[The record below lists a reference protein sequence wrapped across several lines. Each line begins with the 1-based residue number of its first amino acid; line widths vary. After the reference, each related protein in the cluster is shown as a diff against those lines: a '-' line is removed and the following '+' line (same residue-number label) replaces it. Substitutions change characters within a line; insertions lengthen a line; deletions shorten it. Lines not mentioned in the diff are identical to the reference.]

1 MADER
6 KPKKSRTKNLEDK
19 VVASSSSTP
28 SAMERKNE
36 VSEKPE
42 VPSSPIPDE
51 HSNSPLEPEDEE
63 REDEEEEEKEHG
75 DEEIDDK
82 VEEDEEDEDE
92 EKNGTPL
99 PWPKSDDFELFKRI
113 RKACPKEDAMKY
125 DSRVNHLNWDSIKF
139 QDYSAEQ
146 CKDRWL
152 HVQTHLRHYR
162 ILAEVLDDA
171 ASWVDRPWYNFN
183 KGGKNNQKHPD
194 QPKKPLTSYMLFYME
209 QKDAVLEEQPGLGMT
224 ELSKIIAKMYH
235 ELSDRKKMKYSE
247 LAEKEKEAYQEKM
260 KTFMDA
266 HPDYILPKSKQ
277 TSKAVPPKPPTPFKL
292 FSDEKMPKFVGEGMS
307 LTEAREK
314 CRDAYKELKDKQ
326 KLKWIYRALEQEPE
340 FNEEM
345 EKFKTQHPDVDVPAK
360 KLSLLTKDELQIKHK
375 NEGKPVKPP
384 NSGYSLF
391 SKKLLSGNSLKQFGT
406 KERMT
411 EISRL
416 WKELS
421 DEEKTKYNEKATQMN
436 YAYKMKYASYLET
449 LTPEQRN
456 AELLSSVGKNL
467 KRMAAKKAED
477 GQPVGKKPKIGT
489 AVDVGSS
496 SEVESEDV
504 DSDEKDLEI
513 PPKATIQK
521 PNSSLQMFCNSNM
534 DKYSSK
540 HPKLTKQELTRLMAK
555 EFAKLSKEKKKIYG
569 NMAQESKNEMS
580 ATSKKS
586 ASSRLKSKISKA
598 SETSK
603 KTVKPTSATSKSPER
618 SSDSPSKRSAA
629 NADSKSAKPS
639 LNANAKSSTE
649 KVASKTLKSPILAAN
664 QSLFKGEKMTEPLKP
679 PASAAAYYVMTHHSQ
694 LGNLTPAE
702 IDALWGKVSEKQKKK
717 CIEEHKKKHQD
728 YVCEFE
734 KFIRTLNPAE
744 LRSYRTIMKNRAQ
757 DQADENKESSDEE
770 SESTSSNEDQTS
782 GGCSDNDDPQMSS
795 DED

>member
-1 MADER
+1 MSDER

-28 SAMERKNE
+28 SAMERNNE

-125 DSRVNHLNWDSIKF
+125 DSRVNHLNWDFIKF

-224 ELSKIIAKMYH
+224 ELSKIIAKMYN

-260 KTFMDA
+260 KKFMDA

-421 DEEKTKYNEKATQMN
+421 DEEKTKYNDKATQMN

-513 PPKATIQK
+513 PPKTTIRK

-540 HPKLTKQELTRLMAK
+540 HPKLTKQELARLMAK

-679 PASAAAYYVMTHHSQ
+679 PASGAAYYVMTHHSQ
-694 LGNLTPAE
+694 LGDLTPAE

-757 DQADENKESSDEE
+757 DQTDENKESSDEE

-782 GGCSDNDDPQMSS
+782 GGCSDNDDPQISS
-795 DED
+795 DDD